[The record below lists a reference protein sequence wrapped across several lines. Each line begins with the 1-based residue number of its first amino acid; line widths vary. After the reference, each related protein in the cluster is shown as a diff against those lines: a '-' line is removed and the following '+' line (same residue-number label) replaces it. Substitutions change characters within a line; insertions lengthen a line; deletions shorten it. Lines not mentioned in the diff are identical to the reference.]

1 MKKIYTTIGVVLMA
15 SVALFAQKQV
25 GESFNVDRPI
35 LDYSSANRAI
45 NDTVWP
51 GDFGTGTP
59 ILMGSANGGFI
70 AGNNGYGD
78 LGKGQQ
84 YVISNTMTVEGAL
97 LFFGAKQDAAGSSL
111 SVDLMDMTGTTGTT
125 SGGTGDQ
132 VSPGAVLTSA
142 TVTMADVDTTGFT
155 AVAFTPTSVSS
166 DFYIGIE
173 MSGLA
178 AGDTVGLISSSD
190 GDGAELTWEKW
201 NDGDWYTMLAAWP
214 LSLDFAIW
222 ALVDNPDAAGIED
235 LGFFNGIKAIVSPNP
250 VVENANISIELENA
264 SDVTIDIVS
273 TTGQF
278 VYTSDRGHM
287 AQGRHNLTV
296 PTSDLAAGTYFYSI
310 ASNGKRLTQRMII
323 K

>member
-15 SVALFAQKQV
+15 SVALFAQKQA
-25 GESFNVDRPI
+25 GQSIDVDRPNI
-35 LDYSSANRAI
+35 DYSSATRVV

-59 ILMGSANGGFI
+59 ALIGSSNGGYVS
-70 AGNNGYGD
+70 GNNGYGD

-84 YVISNTMTVEGAL
+84 FVISNTMSVEGAL
-97 LFFGAKQDAAGSSL
+97 LFFGAKQDGAGSSL

-125 SGGTGDQ
+125 SAGTGDQ
-132 VSPGAVLTSA
+132 ACPGTVLASA

-155 AVAFTPTSVSS
+155 AVSFTQTSVSS

-173 MSGLA
+173 MTGLA
-178 AGDTVGLISSSD
+178 AGDTVGLVSSSD
-190 GDGAELTWEKW
+190 GEGAELSWEKW
-201 NDGDWYTMLAAWP
+201 SDGTWYTMVAAWP
-214 LSLDFAIW
+214 LGIDYAIW

-250 VVENANISIELENA
+250 VVENANLSIELENA
-264 SDVTIDIVS
+264 SEVTIDIVS
-273 TTGQF
+273 ATGQF

-287 AQGRHNLTV
+287 AQGRHNLTIPV
-296 PTSDLAAGTYFYSI
+296 SDLAAGTYFYSI
-310 ASNGKRLTQRMII
+310 ASNGKRLTQRMMI